1 MMSTR
6 QQGKKP
12 TSSKLVSATHTW
24 KNIESSDVVYE
35 WFNTFIEANHVDK
48 AVRQK
53 LNIVIDDIVANIISY
68 AFDEVETPE
77 VEVRLELK
85 ATAFSITFI
94 DNGKPF
100 NPFDQGKPDTSLS
113 ITERDIGG
121 LGIYLCREL
130 TDDVSYQRT
139 NDNNIVKLTVMIP
152 GENNS

>member
-1 MMSTR
+1 MKSYR
-6 QQGKKP
+6 QQGKK
-12 TSSKLVSATHTW
+12 SSLSKPASASHIW
-24 KNIESSDVVYE
+24 KNITSSAAVND
-35 WFNTFIEANHVDK
+35 WFNAFAESNHLDK
-48 AVRQK
+48 AVSLK

-68 AFDEVETPE
+68 AFAEVETPE

-85 ATAFSITFI
+85 ATAFLITFI

-121 LGIYLCREL
+121 LGIHLCREL

-152 GENNS
+152 DENNS